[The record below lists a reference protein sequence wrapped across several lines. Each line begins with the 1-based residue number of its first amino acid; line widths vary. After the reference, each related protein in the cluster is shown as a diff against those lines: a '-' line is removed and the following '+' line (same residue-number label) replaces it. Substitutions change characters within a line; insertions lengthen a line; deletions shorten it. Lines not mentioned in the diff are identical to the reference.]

1 LKLPDTQRIF
11 RKSMQYI
18 VKILIVFII
27 LVLAVGLVRTVYAM
41 KTILIDKPLGQA
53 FDSVVTD
60 ILTFL
65 VIIEL
70 FRSFIEYFE
79 VHRFRLNTMIDP
91 AIVFVIR
98 ELIVKTYDTGHLQW
112 QTLMALG
119 FVVICLGIVRTLAI
133 RFSPAEDRKSQ
144 EDIQSPVFD
153 PETSKPQGYSP

>member
-1 LKLPDTQRIF
+1 LKLPDTQIIF

-18 VKILIVFII
+18 VKVLIVFII
-27 LVLAVGLVRTVYAM
+27 LVLAIGLARTLYGM
-41 KTILIDKPLGQA
+41 KTILVDKPLGQA
-53 FDSVVTD
+53 FDSVVID

-119 FVVICLGIVRTLAI
+119 FVVICLGLVRTLAVK
-133 RFSPAEDRKSQ
+133 FSPDEDRKPPDGGRNPFPDS
-144 EDIQSPVFD
+144 DTLKS
-153 PETSKPQGYSP
+153 